1 MDVSLESFRKTEQ
14 IFASNDEDNEEEKDD
29 EALGTEKNS
38 FLFIH
43 QSKQQQQQLLKKYG
57 ELVLIDATYK
67 TTKYALP
74 LFLLVVRTNVSY
86 VPIAEFIVE
95 AERTENILEALQII
109 KSWNQSWDPKYFMLD
124 YSQQEYQAL
133 HDLYPDGAKYLC
145 TFHVEQARLRWCKQR
160 KIFM

>member
-1 MDVSLESFRKTEQ
+1 MNVNLESFRKTEQ
-14 IFASNDEDNEEEKDD
+14 SFASDDEDNEEEKDE

-43 QSKQQQQQLLKKYG
+43 QRKQQQQILKKYG

-67 TTKYALP
+67 TTNNALP

-95 AERTENILEALQII
+95 AERTENILKALQII
-109 KSWNQSWDPKYFMLD
+109 KSWNQSWDSKYFKLD
-124 YSQQEYQAL
+124 YSRQEYQAL
-133 HDLYPDGAKYLC
+133 HDLFSDAAKYIC
-145 TFHVEQARLRWCKQR
+145 TVHVEQALATVV
-160 KIFM
+160 